1 MLISRRDFSVLTGTA
16 LASVAMTSACDAATF
31 VGQGTSAQLKSRP
44 KPGTKTTARGRSPLG
59 LGGTRD
65 GLLAMPA
72 TIPAGPMPL
81 LVLMHGAGGNSAN
94 QLGRFASIPDEAGV
108 AVLSVDSRGSS
119 WDAIRVGFGPD
130 VAFIDAALKKVFG
143 QVAVDPAR
151 LAVGGFSDGATY
163 ALSLGLA
170 NGNLFRR
177 IVAWSPGFI
186 VDAPPTGKPSVF
198 ISHGTRD
205 EILPID
211 RCSRVIVPVLKQRGY
226 AVTYREFEG
235 PHAAPP
241 EVAREGFTF
250 VAKA

>member
-1 MLISRRDFSVLTGTA
+1 MLTGSA
-16 LASVAMTSACDAATF
+16 LASVAMTTACDAATF
-31 VGQGTSAQLKSRP
+31 LAQGGSVQLKSRP

-59 LGGTRD
+59 LGATRD
-65 GLLAMPA
+65 GVLAMPA
-72 TIPAGPMPL
+72 NIPSGPMPL
-81 LVLMHGAGGNSAN
+81 LVLMHGAGGNAAN
-94 QLGRFASIPDEAGV
+94 QLGRFASVPDETGV

-119 WDAIRVGFGPD
+119 WDAIRSGFGPD
-130 VAFIDAALKKVFG
+130 VSFIDAALERVFAL
-143 QVAVDPAR
+143 VAVDPAR

-170 NGNLFRR
+170 NGDLFKR

-186 VDAPPTGKPSVF
+186 VDAAPSGKPAVF
-198 ISHGTRD
+198 ISHGTQD
-205 EILPID
+205 QILPID

-241 EVAREGFTF
+241 EIAKEGFAF
-250 VAKA
+250 VAKS